1 MCDTNIKEGLRNG
14 AGGSM
19 EMQSKGIAELMESS
33 DKILAFLHQF
43 KAEMLA
49 YIDNSLSVHANSC
62 GAARAVEAA
71 AQSSTKAP
79 EKNSLKLAVGKFLG
93 FEAQGKAGMVIS
105 AIFWIAVGAII
116 AFAIV
121 HINEISQAA
130 GKVGVP

>member
-19 EMQSKGIAELMESS
+19 EMQSKGIAELMDSS

-43 KAEMLA
+43 KAEMFG
-49 YIDNSLSVHANSC
+49 YIDNSLSIHANSC

-71 AQSSTKAP
+71 AQSSAKAP

-93 FEAQGKAGMVIS
+93 FEAQGKVGMVIS

-116 AFAIV
+116 AFAII